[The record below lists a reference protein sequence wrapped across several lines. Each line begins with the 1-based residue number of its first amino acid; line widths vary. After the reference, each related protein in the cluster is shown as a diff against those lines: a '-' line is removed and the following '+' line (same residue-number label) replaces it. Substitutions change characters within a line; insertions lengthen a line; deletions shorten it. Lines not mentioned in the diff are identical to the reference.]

1 MIWKRLFLFFI
12 IVLNLFLVYRLLWS
26 DQGVFA
32 YLELKDRY
40 AELTTRIEQLDEE
53 SRSLSREIRLLAS
66 DDPYIERMIRQEMH
80 FVRDSEIMYI
90 LSAPPAEDSSGE
102 TPDDE

>member
-1 MIWKRLFLFFI
+1 MLWKRLFLVFI

-40 AELTTRIEQLDEE
+40 AELSTRIEQLDQE
-53 SRSLSREIRLLAS
+53 SLELSREIRLLSA
-66 DDPYIERMIRQEMH
+66 DGPYIERMIRQEMH
-80 FVRDSEIMYI
+80 FVRDDEVLYLLSEPAADAAE
-90 LSAPPAEDSSGE
+90 APDAE
-102 TPDDE
+102 